1 MIINQVPIKIKIFI
15 FLFSC
20 ISIIFLLLHENNGIY
35 ITQTTQISYSVFII
49 GLFFINL
56 MIFIFLLL
64 YYVSNQRQ
72 SYLLILSFAFLS
84 NTYYLL
90 EVAIISLSPLGN
102 DLSTIYQK
110 SNDIAIYYLFRQF
123 SFISIIFLAVYSTN
137 VKNKSVLEDK
147 RNIIIVVL
155 SILILFITPFVAKNL
170 SSDNIKYSLNII
182 QYSLN
187 RHLPTWNIVYT
198 KIISVFWLVLLI
210 SSCISIR
217 NYSKIW
223 LCIIL
228 ISIVSVCNNLILL
241 YFIDKSHPA
250 WYMTKF
256 LELISMIYI
265 ISTLM
270 YYIFRKL
277 NHANHMAI
285 HDPLTNT
292 YNRRYFIDSLKNI
305 SKHHDFS
312 VIMLDIDNFK
322 SINDKW
328 GHHMGDQVIVMVTR
342 IIKKS
347 IRKEDIL
354 GRLGGEEFGI
364 IIKGNTQKL
373 LLSIAERIRKNI
385 EEQCSE
391 KLLSHGPE
399 KITVSIGCFTSK
411 ENNLSPSE
419 MLVNADK
426 ALYQAK
432 RTGKNKVITHSK

>member
-1 MIINQVPIKIKIFI
+1 
-15 FLFSC
+15 C
-20 ISIIFLLLHENNGIY
+20 
-35 ITQTTQISYSVFII
+35 
-49 GLFFINL
+49 
-56 MIFIFLLL
+56 
-64 YYVSNQRQ
+64 
-72 SYLLILSFAFLS
+72 
-84 NTYYLL
+84 
-90 EVAIISLSPLGN
+90 
-102 DLSTIYQK
+102 
-110 SNDIAIYYLFRQF
+110 
-123 SFISIIFLAVYSTN
+123 
-137 VKNKSVLEDK
+137 
-147 RNIIIVVL
+147 
-155 SILILFITPFVAKNL
+155 
-170 SSDNIKYSLNII
+170 
-182 QYSLN
+182 
-187 RHLPTWNIVYT
+187 
-198 KIISVFWLVLLI
+198 
-210 SSCISIR
+210 
-217 NYSKIW
+217 
-223 LCIIL
+223 
-228 ISIVSVCNNLILL
+228 IVSVCNNLILL

-270 YYIFRKL
+270 YYVFRKL

-385 EEQCSE
+385 EEQCSK

>member
-102 DLSTIYQK
+102 DLS
-110 SNDIAIYYLFRQF
+110 
-123 SFISIIFLAVYSTN
+123 IIFLAVYSTN

-210 SSCISIR
+210 SSCVSIR

-270 YYIFRKL
+270 YYVFRKL

-312 VIMLDIDNFK
+312 VIMLDIDSFK

-391 KLLSHGPE
+391 KLLSHGLE

-432 RTGKNKVITHSK
+432 RTGKNKVIIHSK